1 MPFIYLTDAGRDLPA
16 PVQERVGTCLEH
28 GLHCLV
34 QTVGVHAVAGVEEF
48 GVRDRDEVVRA
59 AAADQLAGDACLCD
73 TRADQLAE
81 TAEQVVVLRR
91 DDAAGLCGVNDGL
104 LVERLDRE
112 HIDDADFL
120 AQLIVDALGGF
131 HGKVDHDAGADE
143 RTVVALARDERLAD
157 LIFRILGIQGA
168 CGLAAK
174 ADVDRGVVCL
184 LFI

>member
-59 AAADQLAGDACLCD
+59 AAADQLAGDACLRD
-73 TRADQLAE
+73 ARADQLAE

-91 DDAAGLCGVNDGL
+91 NLVFQGQACLPLFGLVFGSVS
-104 LVERLDRE
+104 RE
-112 HIDDADFL
+112 PAPGRRPEP
-120 AQLIVDALGGF
+120 APPTPPPAS
-131 HGKVDHDAGADE
+131 
-143 RTVVALARDERLAD
+143 
-157 LIFRILGIQGA
+157 
-168 CGLAAK
+168 
-174 ADVDRGVVCL
+174 
-184 LFI
+184 